1 MKTLINKALEKYSLS
16 VRPGNSSV
24 RPGNPDNSGSRVIRL
39 GNPGNLGNPGSP
51 ESPAEVAAL
60 SAPPRFR
67 AALVDMDGT
76 LYDSMPYHAQAW
88 HRMMLDVG
96 IDVAPERF
104 FLFEGMTGRATI
116 NLLFREFLHR
126 DASAQEVEELYHR
139 KTVYFNEMPEV
150 SAMPGAQQMLRYLRE
165 AGVITVLV
173 TGSGQ
178 RSLIDRLNRDFPGIF
193 TPSLMITS
201 HDVTHGKPNPEP
213 YLMAM
218 QRAGV
223 TPGEAIVIENA
234 PLGVQAGAAS
244 GAFTIGLTTGP
255 IPAQALAEA
264 GAHLVL
270 PSMQALADNIG
281 AIIA

>member
-1 MKTLINKALEKYSLS
+1 MQRGAT
-16 VRPGNSSV
+16 
-24 RPGNPDNSGSRVIRL
+24 
-39 GNPGNLGNPGSP
+39 
-51 ESPAEVAAL
+51 AL
-60 SAPPRFR
+60 SAPLPRFR

-96 IDVAPERF
+96 VDIDPDRF

-126 DASAQEVEELYHR
+126 EASDQEVQELYHR
-139 KTVYFNEMPEV
+139 KTVYFNEMPRV
-150 SAMPGAQQMLRYLRE
+150 SAMPGALRMLLEMRD
-165 AGVITVLV
+165 AGMAIVLV

-178 RSLIDRLNRDFPGIF
+178 RSLIDRLNSDFPGIF
-193 TPSLMITS
+193 IPSLMITS
-201 HDVTHGKPNPEP
+201 RDVTHGKPHPEP

-223 TPGEAIVIENA
+223 SPREAIVIENA

-255 IPAQALAEA
+255 IPAKALADA

-281 AIIA
+281 CVIGCQDIQ